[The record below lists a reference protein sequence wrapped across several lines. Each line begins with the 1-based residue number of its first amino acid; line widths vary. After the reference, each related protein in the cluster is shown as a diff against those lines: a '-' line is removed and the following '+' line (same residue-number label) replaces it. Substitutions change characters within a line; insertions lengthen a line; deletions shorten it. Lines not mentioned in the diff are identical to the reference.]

1 MTSAAS
7 GSAGCSRSL
16 ALVAL
21 FAALLA
27 VFGMIPKIDLP
38 FGVPITIQTL
48 GVMLA
53 GCLLG
58 PKRALLSL
66 ALFMVALAF
75 GLPLL
80 SGGRGGLAVFVAPS
94 SGFLIGWL
102 FGAVAA
108 GAVMWSLPGKSPRAL
123 ALRALLASFV
133 GGIVVVYA
141 FGIAGLVLLA
151 KLSPWQALVASMAFV
166 PGDLVK
172 CVLCAGLVHT
182 VARGVPD
189 WGFGGRRAA

>member
-1 MTSAAS
+1 MTSAAPAS
-7 GSAGCSRSL
+7 LGSSRSL

-27 VFGMIPKIDLP
+27 VFGLIPKIDLP

-58 PKRALLSL
+58 PKRAFLSL
-66 ALFMVALAF
+66 ALFMVALGF

-108 GAVMWSLPGKSPRAL
+108 GAVMWALPGNSPRLL
-123 ALRALLASFV
+123 AVRALVASFV
-133 GGIVVVYA
+133 GGVVVVYA
-141 FGIAGLVLLA
+141 FGIAGLVWLA
-151 KLSPWQALVASMAFV
+151 HLSPWQAFVASLAFV

-189 WGFGGRRAA
+189 WGFGGRPTA

>member
-1 MTSAAS
+1 MTSVS
-7 GSAGCSRSL
+7 SSRSL
-16 ALVAL
+16 TLVAL

-27 VFGMIPKIDLP
+27 VFGLIPKIDLP

-58 PKRALLSL
+58 PRRAFQAL
-66 ALFMVALAF
+66 ALFLVAVAF

-80 SGGRGGLAVFVAPS
+80 SGGRGGFGVFVAPS
-94 SGFLIGWL
+94 SGFLVGWL
-102 FGAVAA
+102 FGAAVT
-108 GAVMWSLPGKSPRAL
+108 GWVMWTLPGDTPVKIAVRAFV
-123 ALRALLASFV
+123 ASFV
-133 GGIVVVYA
+133 GGIVVLYA
-141 FGIAGLVLLA
+141 FGIGGLMWLA
-151 KLSPWQALVASMAFV
+151 HLTPWQATVAAMAFV

-172 CVLCAGLVHT
+172 CGLCALLVHT

-189 WGFGGRRAA
+189 WRFGPHHVA

>member
-1 MTSAAS
+1 MTTPAS
-7 GSAGCSRSL
+7 SRSL
-16 ALVAL
+16 TLVAL

-27 VFGMIPKIDLP
+27 VFGLIPKIDLP

-58 PKRALLSL
+58 PRRAFQAL
-66 ALFMVALAF
+66 ALFLIAVAF

-80 SGGRGGLAVFVAPS
+80 SGGRGGFAVFVAPS
-94 SGFLIGWL
+94 SGFLVGWL
-102 FGAVAA
+102 FGAFVC
-108 GAVMWSLPGKSPRAL
+108 GWVMWVLPGATPMRL
-123 ALRALLASFV
+123 ALRAFIASV
-133 GGIVVVYA
+133 IGGIGVVYA
-141 FGIAGLVLLA
+141 FGIAGLVWLA
-151 KLSPWQALVASMAFV
+151 NLTPWQALLASMAFM

-172 CVLCAGLVHT
+172 CVLCALLVHT

-189 WGFGGRRAA
+189 WGFGSQKAA